1 MPESNLKVAVMPH
14 DIIENDAKANIEAVS
29 CRISSIDPDTDL
41 LVLPEMFNTG
51 YSNIREQLRLNAEP
65 DNGPTMQAVEG
76 WAKDYNMAIWGG
88 FTAVDEKDRIYNRG
102 FMTDPDGNTVFYD
115 KRHLFRMG
123 GEHNLLRAGDSL
135 SPVISYCGW
144 KLKMA
149 ICYDIRFPV
158 WNRNVANE
166 YDALIVPA
174 NWAHSRVYAWRQM
187 LIARAIENQS
197 FVVGCNREGRDRFG
211 DYPAGDSFVFN
222 HWGDDIADRRDDGIV
237 YATFNGAQLD
247 ADRKRFSPW
256 MDADSFSIKL

>member
-29 CRISSIDPDTDL
+29 RRISSIDPDTDL

-187 LIARAIENQS
+187 LIARAIPPEI
-197 FVVGCNREGRDRFG
+197 
-211 DYPAGDSFVFN
+211 P
-222 HWGDDIADRRDDGIV
+222 
-237 YATFNGAQLD
+237 
-247 ADRKRFSPW
+247 
-256 MDADSFSIKL
+256 SFSIIGATISPTDATTALYMRLSMARSLMPTASVFRPGWMPTVSRSNCDRYDRKPIPLKLFSVE

>member
-1 MPESNLKVAVMPH
+1 M
-14 DIIENDAKANIEAVS
+14 
-29 CRISSIDPDTDL
+29 
-41 LVLPEMFNTG
+41 
-51 YSNIREQLRLNAEP
+51 
-65 DNGPTMQAVEG
+65 
-76 WAKDYNMAIWGG
+76 
-88 FTAVDEKDRIYNRG
+88 
-102 FMTDPDGNTVFYD
+102 
-115 KRHLFRMG
+115 
-123 GEHNLLRAGDSL
+123 
-135 SPVISYCGW
+135 ISYCGW

-222 HWGDDIADRRDDGIV
+222 HWGDDIADRRDDALYMRLSMARSLMPTASVFRPGWMPTV
-237 YATFNGAQLD
+237 SRSNCDRY
-247 ADRKRFSPW
+247 DRKPIPLKLFSVE
-256 MDADSFSIKL
+256 